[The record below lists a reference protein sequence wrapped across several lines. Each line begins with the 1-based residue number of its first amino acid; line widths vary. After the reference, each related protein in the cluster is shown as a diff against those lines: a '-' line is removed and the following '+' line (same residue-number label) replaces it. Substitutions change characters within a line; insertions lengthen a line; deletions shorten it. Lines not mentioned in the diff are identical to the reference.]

1 MKKAQPIIIKVKK
14 ITVLTLLGFA
24 ILAISSSCST
34 SKYGRKKRN
43 CTDCSRW
50 SSIETAK
57 QNFKNLKQITIYEM
71 VNG

>member
-1 MKKAQPIIIKVKK
+1 MKIISS
-14 ITVLTLLGFA
+14 VLTKIKRITALALAGFV
-24 ILAISSSCST
+24 ILILFSSCST